1 MKKTT
6 SNIQPIDPKN
16 VTLEELMQQSR
27 EIHELVSLAFPIE
40 SENEALYARTLKL
53 MEELGELANEIL
65 AKQGLQRQS
74 KLAKHTQQDLE
85 DEFGD
90 VLLTVLMLGIELDLD
105 VAEIM
110 RRKFIKNFDRMHAEL
125 EQQARESGFVEE

>member
-1 MKKTT
+1 M
-6 SNIQPIDPKN
+6 SQQIQPINPKK
-16 VTLEELMQQSR
+16 VTLEELMEQSR
-27 EIHELVSLAFPIE
+27 EIHDLVSLAFPIK

-53 MEELGELANEIL
+53 MEELGELASEIL
-65 AKQGLQRQS
+65 AKLGIQRQV
-74 KLAKHTQQDLE
+74 KLDQHGQRELE

-110 RRKFIKNFDRMHAEL
+110 RRKFLKNFERMQAEL
-125 EQQARESGFVEE
+125 EKQAKRSGFVED

>member
-1 MKKTT
+1 MTKQI
-6 SNIQPIDPKN
+6 SPIDSKS
-16 VTLEELMQQSR
+16 VTLEELMEQSR
-27 EIHELVSLAFPIE
+27 EVHELVSLAFPID

-74 KLAKHTQQDLE
+74 KLDKHTQQDLE

-110 RRKFIKNFDRMHAEL
+110 RRKFIKNFERMHSEL
-125 EQQARESGFVEE
+125 EKQARESGFVDES

>member
-1 MKKTT
+1 MTKQI
-6 SNIQPIDPKN
+6 SPIDPKS
-16 VTLEELMQQSR
+16 VTLEELMEQSR
-27 EIHELVSLAFPIE
+27 EVHELVSLAFPID

-74 KLAKHTQQDLE
+74 KLDKHTQQDLE

-110 RRKFIKNFDRMHAEL
+110 RRKFIKNFERMHSEL
-125 EQQARESGFVEE
+125 EKQARESGFVDES

>member
-1 MKKTT
+1 M
-6 SNIQPIDPKN
+6 
-16 VTLEELMQQSR
+16 EQSR
-27 EIHELVSLAFPIE
+27 EVHELVSLAFPID

-74 KLAKHTQQDLE
+74 KLDKHTQQDLE

-110 RRKFIKNFDRMHAEL
+110 RRKFIKNFERMHSEL
-125 EQQARESGFVEE
+125 EKQARESGFVDES

>member
-1 MKKTT
+1 MPDHISPINPKT
-6 SNIQPIDPKN
+6 
-16 VTLEELMQQSR
+16 VTLEELMAQSR

-65 AKQGLQRQS
+65 AKLGLQRQV
-74 KLAKHTQQDLE
+74 KLDKHTQEDLE

-110 RRKFIKNFDRMHAEL
+110 RRKFLKNFDRMHAEL
-125 EQQARESGFVEE
+125 EQQARENGLVDEV

>member
-1 MKKTT
+1 MAD
-6 SNIQPIDPKN
+6 NIHPIDPKS
-16 VTLEELMQQSR
+16 VTLEELMEQSR

-65 AKQGLQRQS
+65 AKLGLQRQS
-74 KLAKHTQQDLE
+74 KLDLHTQRDLE

-110 RRKFIKNFDRMHAEL
+110 RRKFIKNFERMHGEL
-125 EQQARESGFVEE
+125 EKQARENGLVEA

>member
-1 MKKTT
+1 MTKQI
-6 SNIQPIDPKN
+6 SPIDPKS
-16 VTLEELMQQSR
+16 VTLEELMEQSR
-27 EIHELVSLAFPIE
+27 EVHELVSLAFPID
-40 SENEALYARTLKL
+40 SENESLYARTLKL

-74 KLAKHTQQDLE
+74 KLDKHTQQDLE

-110 RRKFIKNFDRMHAEL
+110 RRKFIKNFERMHSEL
-125 EQQARESGFVEE
+125 EKQARESGFVDES

>member
-1 MKKTT
+1 MAKQI
-6 SNIQPIDPKN
+6 SPIDPKS
-16 VTLEELMQQSR
+16 VTLEELMEQSR
-27 EIHELVSLAFPIE
+27 EVHELVSLAFPID

-74 KLAKHTQQDLE
+74 KLDKHTQQDLE

-110 RRKFIKNFDRMHAEL
+110 RRKFIKNFERMHSEL
-125 EQQARESGFVEE
+125 EKQARESGFVDES

>member
-1 MKKTT
+1 MSKQIT
-6 SNIQPIDPKN
+6 PIDPKK
-16 VTLEELMQQSR
+16 VTLEELMQQSL

-65 AKQGLQRQS
+65 SKLGLQRQA
-74 KLAKHTQQDLE
+74 KLDNHGQRELE

-110 RRKFIKNFDRMHAEL
+110 RRKFLKNFDRMHAEL
-125 EQQARESGFVEE
+125 EKQATDSGFVED